1 MSDYFLVLQ
10 KQVTRFLLIGIF
22 VTTIDYAV
30 YQFLLLYFD
39 NFFVPKGIGFII
51 GTLLAYLLNRRYTF
65 SSRRDINSS
74 INSFFSLYL
83 ISLVVNTNL
92 NSLVISLFGN
102 DTVTLN
108 LAFVLAT
115 IASATINFVGMKFY
129 VFKE

>member
-39 NFFVPKGIGFII
+39 NFFVPKGIGFIT

-65 SSRRDINSS
+65 SSRRNINSS

>member
-65 SSRRDINSS
+65 SSRRNINSS

>member
-65 SSRRDINSS
+65 SSRRNINSS

-115 IASATINFVGMKFY
+115 IASATINFVGIKFY